1 MRIDVS
7 EVLQLADDIT
17 HNAAQTLPKAQLIVQ
32 KTGHDLVAAAQA
44 VCPVDTGNLK
54 NSISVDVTDDGLGF
68 EAGPT
73 AFYGLYV
80 EQGTS
85 RMSPEP
91 YMTPTAD
98 LILPRGEEALAQLG
112 IQVISRSV

>member
-1 MRIDVS
+1 MRVDVS
-7 EVLQLADDIT
+7 EVMQLGSDII
-17 HNAAQTLPKAQLIVQ
+17 HNAEQTLPKAKLIIE
-32 KTGHDLVAAAQA
+32 KTGHDMVANAQA
-44 VCPVDTGNLK
+44 VAPVDTGHLK
-54 NSISVDVTDDGLGF
+54 ASISVDFDEAGLGF

-73 AFYGLYV
+73 AYYGLYV

-98 LILPRGEEALAQLG
+98 HVLPQGVHAFEELG
-112 IQVISRSV
+112 IQIIGRTV